1 MKIFLLTSA
10 VPFRS
15 HGMPGVTA
23 LHVVTRALL
32 EELRSRGHQ
41 IVLQYLFDQSRKISH
56 LSDEEEK
63 ETKQLR
69 ESGIDVPPPL
79 FVAGHL
85 QRDVKR
91 FRTLR
96 LFFNPEYA
104 IEYFYPGSL
113 LRKEISSH
121 IQAAAP
127 DVILP
132 LWCTQGVAATHG
144 LNTLPRVAYHG
155 DIDYEPSLARSV
167 KDYALFHA
175 VKTTGMFGLVGRL
188 DRILRIALFRKAH
201 LRLMQGV
208 DSIANITARNS
219 DFYRAHGHAHS
230 FYVGNTWVDSGKP
243 IERERRSGPIKII
256 GHVGYLDRTGS
267 TYGLRYLLR
276 DVMPSLRESMVGRP
290 FEVHIIGG
298 GEPFPEIK
306 RLLKQPNIVRHGFVA
321 DLESELQSADLFCLF
336 NNAGPLRA
344 ANTRHL
350 VAWASG
356 LCLVAHVQSKEAI
369 PELEHMEN
377 CVLIDDPKEAGK
389 LLVRAATEASLNTA
403 LRRAGR
409 ETYESSFTPAI
420 VGGNLEKILK
430 ETVEQKQLSFS

>member
-15 HGMPGVTA
+15 HGAPGVTA

-32 EELRSRGHQ
+32 EELKSRGHT
-41 IVLQYLFDQSRKISH
+41 IILQYLFDQSRTVFQ
-56 LSDEEEK
+56 LSAAEEA

-69 ESGIDVPPPL
+69 ETGIDVPPPL

-96 LFFNPEYA
+96 LLMNATYA
-104 IEYFYPGSL
+104 LEYFYPGSL
-113 LRKEISSH
+113 LRKEVFSH

-144 LNTLPRVAYHG
+144 CKAAPRVAYHG

-175 VKTTGMFGLVGRL
+175 AKAGGMFALFGRL
-188 DRILRIALFRKAH
+188 DRMLRIALFRRAH
-201 LRLMQGV
+201 LRLMKGV
-208 DSIANITARNS
+208 DAIANITARNN
-219 DFYRAHGHAHS
+219 DFYHAHGHVNS

-243 IERERRSGPIKII
+243 IQTERSSGPIKII

-267 TYGLRYLLR
+267 TYGLLYLLR
-276 DVMPSLRESMVGRP
+276 DIMPSLREAMAGRP

-306 RLLKQPNIVRHGFVA
+306 RLLQQPNIVRHGFIA
-321 DLESELQSADLFCLF
+321 DLEGELRCADLFCLF

-356 LCLVAHVQSKEAI
+356 LCLVAHQRSKEAI
-369 PELEHMEN
+369 PELEHLQN
-377 CVLIDDPKEAGK
+377 TILLDDPKEAGM
-389 LLVRAATEASLNTA
+389 LLVRAATDAALNTA
-403 LRRAGR
+403 LRQRGR
-409 ETYESSFTPAI
+409 KTYEQSFTPVI
-420 VGGNLEKILK
+420 VGGKIERILK
-430 ETVEQKQLSFS
+430 ETVERKPLVA

>member
-15 HGMPGVTA
+15 HGAPGVTA

-32 EELRSRGHQ
+32 EELRSRGHT
-41 IVLQYLFDQSRKISH
+41 IVLQYLFDQSRTVLQ
-56 LSDEEEK
+56 LSASEEA

-69 ESGIDVPPPL
+69 ESGIDVQPPL

-85 QRDVKR
+85 QRDTKR
-91 FRTLR
+91 FRSLR
-96 LFFNPEYA
+96 LLMNPKYA
-104 IEYFYPGSL
+104 LEYFYPGSL
-113 LRKEISSH
+113 LRSEVCSH

-144 LNTLPRVAYHG
+144 CKAAPRVAYHG

-175 VKTTGMFGLVGRL
+175 AKSAGIFTLFGRL
-188 DRILRIALFRKAH
+188 DRMLRIALFRRAH

-208 DSIANITARNS
+208 DAIANITARNS
-219 DFYRAHGHAHS
+219 DFYRAHGHTHS

-243 IERERRSGPIKII
+243 IQKECSSGPIKII

-276 DVMPSLRESMVGRP
+276 DVMPSLRQAMASRP

-306 RLLKQPNIVRHGFVA
+306 RLLQQPNIVRHGFIA
-321 DLESELQSADLFCLF
+321 DLESELRCADLFCLF

-356 LCLVAHVQSKEAI
+356 LCLVAHQRSKEAI
-369 PELEHMEN
+369 PELEHMRN
-377 CVLIDDPKEAGK
+377 CVLVDHPKEAGI
-389 LLVRAATEASLNTA
+389 LLARAAVDAALNTA
-403 LRRAGR
+403 LRYAGR
-409 ETYESSFTPAI
+409 ETYEHNFTPAI
-420 VGGNLEKILK
+420 VGGKLEKILK
-430 ETVEQKQLSFS
+430 ETIGHS

>member
-15 HGMPGVTA
+15 HGAPGVTA

-32 EELRSRGHQ
+32 EELKSRGHT
-41 IVLQYLFDQSRKISH
+41 IILQYLFDQSRTVLQ
-56 LSDEEEK
+56 LSAAEET

-69 ESGIDVPPPL
+69 ESGVEVTPPL

-85 QRDVKR
+85 TRDTKR

-96 LFFNPEYA
+96 LLMNPGYA

-113 LRKEISSH
+113 LHEEVCSH

-127 DVILP
+127 DIILP
-132 LWCTQGVAATHG
+132 LWCTQGVAAIHG

-175 VKTTGMFGLVGRL
+175 VKTTGMFGLVRRL

-208 DSIANITARNS
+208 DAIANITARNS

-230 FYVGNTWVDSGKP
+230 LYVGNTWVDSGKP
-243 IERERRSGPIKII
+243 IQAERGSGPIKII

-276 DVMPSLRESMVGRP
+276 DIMPSLREVMAGRP

-298 GEPFPEIK
+298 GEPFPEIQ
-306 RLLKQPNIVRHGFVA
+306 RLLDQPNIVRHGFVA
-321 DLESELQSADLFCLF
+321 DLEGELRSADLFCLF

-356 LCLVAHVQSKEAI
+356 LCLVAHQRSKEAI
-369 PELEHMEN
+369 PELEHMRN
-377 CVLIDDPKEAGK
+377 CVLVDDSKEAGM
-389 LLVRAATEASLNTA
+389 LLVQAATDAILNTT
-403 LRRAGR
+403 LRRRGR
-409 ETYESSFTPAI
+409 ETYEQSFTPAI
-420 VGGNLEKILK
+420 VGEKLEKILK
-430 ETVEQKQLSFS
+430 ETVERKRLIA